1 MLVYNS
7 MGVALTTAVRSFGT
21 PPYQACPENDLTKET
36 ILVTG
41 GAGFIGSHIVDACTA
56 IGYRV
61 VVVDNLHTGKRE
73 NIHANARFY
82 HADICDLSAI
92 RRIFAEERPEVV
104 CHHAALADV
113 RASLADPIG
122 YTEVNVT
129 GTLNLLE
136 ATREQGSVRRFVFA
150 STGGAVYGEPTEL
163 PTSERCLPQPLDPY
177 GASKLSCEYY
187 IDTYR
192 HNHGLEYTILRY
204 SNVYGPR
211 QDPTGEAGVV
221 AIFTAGMLANRQV
234 TINGDGLQRR
244 DFVYVE
250 DVARANLLAL
260 ESVGSGVFNLGTG
273 VATDI
278 NTMFRELA
286 HLVGYTRPEHHGPP
300 KAGEVRAIYLD
311 CSRARQRLGW
321 EPLVPLSEG
330 LARTVAFFRPP

>member
-1 MLVYNS
+1 L
-7 MGVALTTAVRSFGT
+7 AI
-21 PPYQACPENDLTKET
+21 ET

-41 GAGFIGSHIVDACTA
+41 GAGFIGSHIVEACTA
-56 IGYRV
+56 AGYRV
-61 VVVDNLHTGKRE
+61 VIVDNLHTGKRE
-73 NIHANARFY
+73 NIHPKARFY
-82 HADICDLSAI
+82 HADICDANAL

-113 RASLADPIG
+113 RASLADPVG
-122 YTEVNVT
+122 YTQVNVV

-136 ATREQGSVRRFVFA
+136 AILGQNSVRRFVFA
-150 STGGAVYGEPTEL
+150 STGGAVYGEPAEL

-192 HNHGLEYTILRY
+192 HNHGLDYTVLRY

-211 QDPTGEAGVV
+211 QDSTGEAGVV

-234 TINGDGLQRR
+234 TIHGDGCQRR
-244 DFVYVE
+244 DFIYVE

-260 ESVGSGVFNLGTG
+260 DSDGSGVFNLGTG
-273 VATDI
+273 MATDI

-286 HLVGYTRPEHHGPP
+286 QLTGYDCPERHGPP

-321 EPLVPLSEG
+321 KPQVPLPEG
-330 LARTVAFFRPP
+330 LARTVAFFRAP